1 MEKGIAERIL
11 AHGNE
16 ASGQLHD
23 LLIVAQAVLPPGDFE
38 TVRRAVG
45 HILVSIQTEVLK
57 PVYVQYPE
65 LDKHGYFT
73 SQSKG
78 KRVSESDQD

>member
-23 LLIVAQAVLPPGDFE
+23 LLVVAQAVLTPDDFE

-57 PVYVQYPE
+57 PVYVLHPE
-65 LDKHGYFT
+65 LDKHEYPT
-73 SQSKG
+73 SQSEG
-78 KRVSESDQD
+78 TQT